1 MRNVHELLREKEIAL
16 SRLRKEVAAL
26 RIAAPLLADDH
37 LRPVMP
43 AESDAG
49 EVAEH
54 VDGDNLRSKRSPS
67 NGGKDVLGERVQ
79 RGIEV
84 ANSAVAGTARKISN
98 RLKRMTTPLSSATG
112 SVAQSS

>member
-16 SRLRKEVAAL
+16 TRLKKEVVAL
-26 RIAAPLLADDH
+26 RIAAPLLADDD
-37 LRPVMP
+37 LRPVMLG
-43 AESDAG
+43 ESDAG

-54 VDGDNLRSKRSPS
+54 VDGDNLRSKRSAHA
-67 NGGKDVLGERVQ
+67 GGKGVLGERIHW
-79 RGIEV
+79 GIEV

>member
-1 MRNVHELLREKEIAL
+1 MRNVLELLREKEIAL
-16 SRLRKEVAAL
+16 SRLRREVAAL

-37 LRPVMP
+37 LRPVM
-43 AESDAG
+43 AG
-49 EVAEH
+49 QVAEH
-54 VDGDNLRSKRSPS
+54 VDGDNLRSKRSSS
-67 NGGKDVLGERVQ
+67 NGSKDVLGERVQ

-112 SVAQSS
+112 SVAQ